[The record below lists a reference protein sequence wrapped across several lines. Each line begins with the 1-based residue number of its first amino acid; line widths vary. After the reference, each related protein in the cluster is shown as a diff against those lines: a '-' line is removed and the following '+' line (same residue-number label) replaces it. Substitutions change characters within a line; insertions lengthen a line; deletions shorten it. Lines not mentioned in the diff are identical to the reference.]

1 MSDYNINKIVKTRC
15 TAPCFDYCSSLW
27 GNCYAYLK
35 EKFQNRAAEIII
47 ANANYEITSADV
59 LDSPGW
65 ETLEERLNRNKL
77 VY

>member
-1 MSDYNINKIVKTRC
+1 M
-15 TAPCFDYCSSLW
+15 
-27 GNCYAYLK
+27 K
-35 EKFQNRAAEIII
+35 EQFQNRAAEII

-77 VY
+77 VLMHKILNNQTAPNLKEPFTRVANLLIKKQRH